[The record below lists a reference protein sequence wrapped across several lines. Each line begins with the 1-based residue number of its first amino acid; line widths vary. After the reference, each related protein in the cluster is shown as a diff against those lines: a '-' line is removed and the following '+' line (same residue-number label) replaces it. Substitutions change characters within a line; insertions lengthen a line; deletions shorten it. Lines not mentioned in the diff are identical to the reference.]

1 MNKIRQL
8 REAKGMTQVEL
19 AAAVGVN
26 QSTINRYEAG
36 VYIPGLIV
44 ALRLV
49 AALDCTMADIVGDK
63 SA

>member
-1 MNKIRQL
+1 MNKIKKL
-8 REAKGMTQVEL
+8 RESKGMTQAEL

-26 QSTINRYEAG
+26 QSTINRYETG
-36 VYIPGLIV
+36 TYTPRLIV

-49 AALDCTMADIVGDK
+49 TALDCKMADIVGDK